1 MPVGSP
7 IFLPRARAPHVLQD
21 QPEGAADHRIGTRAL
36 PQHIASGMD
45 AQTLGD
51 GPIDDDEGRAGMVV
65 VWIACRLNAG
75 IGHRFDRGEN
85 HREMLG
91 QRPRHHRVR
100 GDSLHARPAERGTRN
115 GRDVVGPAT
124 GAGEHA
130 RDTLAR
136 GRNGGKPVTPSL
148 LHEPR
153 LELLDVAGRLHRRS
167 GAAGGGPARV
177 RILSEGTQHS
187 LDDGLGLGRHHRR
200 RYAADRVGHRHHGQT
215 RKAPG
220 ADLGLG
226 ERNELIRPQDHTGH
240 APRFQL
246 RGVVDTPRRARAS
259 VG

>member
-1 MPVGSP
+1 MPVRGA
-7 IFLPRARAPHVLQD
+7 IFLARARAPHVLQG
-21 QPEGAADHRIGTRAL
+21 QPEGAADHGIGAGSL
-36 PQHIASGMD
+36 PQHIASGVD
-45 AQTLGD
+45 AETLGD
-51 GPIDDDEGRAGMVV
+51 GSIDDDEGRAGMRRGLD
-65 VWIACRLNAG
+65 RLQIERG
-75 IGHRFDRGEN
+75 IGHGFDGGEN
-85 HREMLG
+85 DREMLG
-91 QRPRHHRVR
+91 PGSRHHRVR
-100 GDSLHARPAERGTRN
+100 GDGLHARPAEPRHED

-177 RILSEGTQHS
+177 RILGEGTQHS
-187 LDDGLGLGRHHRR
+187 LDDGLGLGRHQRR
-200 RYAADRVGHRHHGQT
+200 RYAADRVRHRHHGQT

-226 ERNELIRPQDHTGH
+226 ERNELIRPQDHAGH
-240 APRFQL
+240 SPRFQL